1 MQAWVVPLLLLV
13 GGLLTVQAAANVQLS
28 TAMRSPLGA
37 STLQLALASA
47 LLLVAA
53 AAVGGLGAFGMVAGV
68 TGWHLLGGLGSAVYI
83 TAGIVAFP
91 RLGALVTVGLF
102 ITGQML
108 ASLLLDTLGLLGVTA
123 EPLRLAAV
131 LGVLAVLAGA
141 ALITR
146 AQVPDTAATAP
157 APAGVAIRGAS
168 AANAGCPN
176 AAPAEAQTAEPSLPA
191 AATTA
196 PAAVSATSAPQPA
209 VSGQPGAPTR
219 RVVGRRLLVGF
230 AILGGAVL
238 PVQGAIN
245 AQLRLDLGAP
255 FVVAALSFLLATAA
269 MVVVLALALRLTRTP
284 RPQLTPLATVPWWG
298 WLGGLVGAVYVTAV
312 FLLIPLIGV
321 PWRSPW
327 PANNWSA
334 PRSTTSGCCGCP
346 AVGSPGPA
354 SSGSRRC
361 SPASRCSSSPE
372 PWPTIPRRVPARATP
387 NRPKGCL

>member
-1 MQAWVVPLLLLV
+1 MQAWVVPLLLVV

-37 STLQLALASA
+37 STLQLALASV

-53 AAVGGLGAFGMVAGV
+53 AAVGGLGAFGMVPGV
-68 TGWHLLGGLGSAVYI
+68 TGWHLLGGLGSAVYV

-157 APAGVAIRGAS
+157 TPVGVATKGAS
-168 AANAGCPN
+168 PAN
-176 AAPAEAQTAEPSLPA
+176 AAPAGAPTEELSPPA
-191 AATTA
+191 VSPAT
-196 PAAVSATSAPQPA
+196 PAAVSATSAPRPA
-209 VSGQPGAPTR
+209 VSGQPGAPAQ
-219 RVVGRRLLVGF
+219 RVVGRRLLVAF

-255 FVVAALSFLLATAA
+255 LVVAALSFLLATAA
-269 MVVVLALALRLTRTP
+269 TAGVLALRLTRAP

-298 WLGGLVGAVYVTAV
+298 WLGGPVGAVYVTAV

-321 PWRSPW
+321 APTV
-327 PANNWSA
+327 ALTVAGQQLVSA
-334 PRSTTSGCCGCP
+334 
-346 AVGSPGPA
+346 AVDHFGLL
-354 SSGSRRC
+354 RL
-361 SPASRCSSSPE
+361 
-372 PWPTIPRRVPARATP
+372 PRRRITRPRQLGVATLLA
-387 NRPKGCL
+387 GVALLQFT

>member
-1 MQAWVVPLLLLV
+1 MQAWVVPLLLVV

-37 STLQLALASA
+37 STLQLALASV

-53 AAVGGLGAFGMVAGV
+53 AAVGGLGAFGMVPGV

-108 ASLLLDTLGLLGVTA
+108 ASLLLDTLGLLEVTA

-157 APAGVAIRGAS
+157 TPVGVATKGAS
-168 AANAGCPN
+168 PAN
-176 AAPAEAQTAEPSLPA
+176 AAPTGAQTEELSPPA
-191 AATTA
+191 VSPAT
-196 PAAVSATSAPQPA
+196 PAAVSATSAPRPG
-209 VSGQPGAPTR
+209 VSGQPGAPAQ
-219 RVVGRRLLVGF
+219 RVVGRRLLVAF
-230 AILGGAVL
+230 AMVGGAVL

-255 FVVAALSFLLATAA
+255 LVVAALSFLLATAA
-269 MVVVLALALRLTRTP
+269 MAGVLVLALRLTRAP
-284 RPQLTPLATVPWWG
+284 RPQLIPLATVPWWG

-321 PWRSPW
+321 APTV
-327 PANNWSA
+327 ALTVAGQQLVSA
-334 PRSTTSGCCGCP
+334 
-346 AVGSPGPA
+346 AVDHFGLL
-354 SSGSRRC
+354 RL
-361 SPASRCSSSPE
+361 
-372 PWPTIPRRVPARATP
+372 PRRRITGARQLGVATLLA
-387 NRPKGCL
+387 GVALLQFT